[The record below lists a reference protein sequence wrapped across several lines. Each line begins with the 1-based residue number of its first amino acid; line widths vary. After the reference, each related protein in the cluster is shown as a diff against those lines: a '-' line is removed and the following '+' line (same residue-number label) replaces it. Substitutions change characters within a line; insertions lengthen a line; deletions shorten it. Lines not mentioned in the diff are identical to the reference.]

1 MFKLLLIKEY
11 QRLKEIEGNQYN
23 LEWNVKRILTKMNYQ
38 IHTDAVKDCILPDRN
53 YEKDK
58 EWQIYAPL
66 VRIIRT
72 SHSLI
77 PNIT

>member
-1 MFKLLLIKEY
+1 MTRKS
-11 QRLKEIEGNQYN
+11 QMSNSTP
-23 LEWNVKRILTKMNYQ
+23 LENKPDWLVL
-38 IHTDAVKDCILPDRN
+38 TDAVKDCILPDRN